1 MGAYVYKLTSKTI
14 TAQGPEGPVV
24 IGLIRYAFKP
34 WGYTFDGEKLNRK
47 LEFTTGVCAARAY
60 WRKHTRPTLC
70 AYEAEEQGKP
80 NIVRGS
86 TSVYQ
91 CRGAAMFD
99 DSLHFMGTLAPDGK
113 GGYVYTPNPPRAAA
127 A

>member
-34 WGYTFDGEKLNRK
+34 WGYTFDGEKMNRK
-47 LEFTTGVCAARAY
+47 LEFATGVCSARAY
-60 WRKHTRPTLC
+60 WRIRNRPTLC
-70 AYEAEEQGKP
+70 AYEKSPGVPDIIDGK
-80 NIVRGS
+80 
-86 TSVYQ
+86 THVYS

-99 DSLHFMGTLAPDGK
+99 DCLHFMGMLTPDGK
-113 GGYVYTPNPPRAAA
+113 GGYIYTPKTPKAAA